1 MLNRKY
7 LPFVIGTLIWGITV
21 LWVNFHGA
29 QWYNFDMFADAS
41 VAKRMAEQRTLFP
54 KDWLFGI
61 SIILLLLLQWPLCST
76 VFSITVCSP
85 WPARLL

>member
-1 MLNRKY
+1 MQTERLNRKY

-41 VAKRMAEQRTLFP
+41 VAKRMA
-54 KDWLFGI
+54 
-61 SIILLLLLQWPLCST
+61 
-76 VFSITVCSP
+76 
-85 WPARLL
+85 

>member
-1 MLNRKY
+1 MQRQCLNRKY

-41 VAKRMAEQRTLFP
+41 VAKRMAEQNIIFS
-54 KDWLFGI
+54 KDWLLGTQYFIIATPVWAALII
-61 SIILLLLLQWPLCST
+61 SIYQ
-76 VFSITVCSP
+76 
-85 WPARLL
+85 